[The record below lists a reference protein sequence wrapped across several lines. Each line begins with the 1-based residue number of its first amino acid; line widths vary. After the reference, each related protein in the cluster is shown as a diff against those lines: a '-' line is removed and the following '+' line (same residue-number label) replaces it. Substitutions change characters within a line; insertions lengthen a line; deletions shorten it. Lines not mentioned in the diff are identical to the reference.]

1 MIQNFKEHNQMYRLN
16 YDQQQMIDKRVFY
29 RIQNL
34 MSHILQ

>member
-16 YDQQQMIDKRVFY
+16 YDQQRMIDKRVFY

-34 MSHILQ
+34 TFHIRQ